1 MTKKKSPHIFG
12 TCKLLYCVSVKKI
25 LKLWNKKKDD
35 SQKSNLFTMII
46 NLLLK
51 PVLYQWCELIQCMR
65 NCESDTFFLALKF
78 KSTIQWVVES
88 F

>member
-1 MTKKKSPHIFG
+1 M
-12 TCKLLYCVSVKKI
+12 
-25 LKLWNKKKDD
+25 
-35 SQKSNLFTMII
+35 SNLFTMII
-46 NLLLK
+46 NRLLK

>member
-1 MTKKKSPHIFG
+1 M
-12 TCKLLYCVSVKKI
+12 
-25 LKLWNKKKDD
+25 
-35 SQKSNLFTMII
+35 SNLFTMII
-46 NLLLK
+46 NRLLK
-51 PVLYQWCELIQCMR
+51 PVLYQWCELTQCMR